1 MKKNRLYSLCM
12 SSMIAAAIAVQVP
25 IARAE
30 LIATDAVA
38 QDTAAQDRAKI
49 DAFLDRA
56 SVKGHDLHRLAIAD
70 REVLRVAR
78 ALLRVA
84 HSERHRP
91 SGGGID
97 RGRSAANVGGAAED
111 EERFV
116 FHHLNPQTVRLQ
128 RAEARRSTGRAAHGL
143 VWL

>member
-56 SVKGHDLHRLAIAD
+56 SVTDKLKAMG
-70 REVLRVAR
+70 V
-78 ALLRVA
+78 
-84 HSERHRP
+84 
-91 SGGGID
+91 SGMVEI
-97 RGRSAANVGGAAED
+97 
-111 EERFV
+111 
-116 FHHLNPQTVRLQ
+116 
-128 RAEARRSTGRAAHGL
+128 GRAH
-143 VWL
+143 V